1 MTEGGK
7 GDVGSNGRPAEDA
20 AGQASTAK
28 WEYLGVGCFSA
39 VVGLAGGGMI
49 AVLISKIVGA
59 VGKCTPDKETGA
71 PCDWSIY
78 WTWGAR
84 IGLVVVPI
92 VSIWLFRR
100 GRRRA
105 MNSDR
110 G

>member
-1 MTEGGK
+1 MTANGNGEP
-7 GDVGSNGRPAEDA
+7 GSGPPQD
-20 AGQASTAK
+20 AGQASTGK

-39 VVGLAGGGMI
+39 IVGLFGGGMI

-59 VGKCTPDKETGA
+59 LGRCAPDKETGA
-71 PCDWSIY
+71 PCSWTAY

-84 IGLVVVPI
+84 IGLVLVPI